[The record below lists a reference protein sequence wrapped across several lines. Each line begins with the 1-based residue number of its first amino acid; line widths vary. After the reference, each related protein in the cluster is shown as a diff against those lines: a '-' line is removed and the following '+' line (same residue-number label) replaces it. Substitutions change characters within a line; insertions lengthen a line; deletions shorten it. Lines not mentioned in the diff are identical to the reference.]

1 MITAWYFWNTQT
13 GAVTWT
19 NPLQPEAAQAAST
32 APPLPKEQPPL
43 PAGPPPTTDAS
54 GHTTY
59 GVPPDIDPDLAHLL
73 PPAQRGSAAGGPSSQ
88 TALFNARTGRFTPAD
103 YSYSVD
109 HLDEYNRA
117 KRMNSHYFDV
127 DAWEKQKAEE
137 NAKRKRDEES
147 GVVSNKKITK
157 KDMVS

>member
-1 MITAWYFWNTQT
+1 M
-13 GAVTWT
+13 
-19 NPLQPEAAQAAST
+19 
-32 APPLPKEQPPL
+32 
-43 PAGPPPTTDAS
+43 
-54 GHTTY
+54 
-59 GVPPDIDPDLAHLL
+59 
-73 PPAQRGSAAGGPSSQ
+73 
-88 TALFNARTGRFTPAD
+88 
-103 YSYSVD
+103 D

>member
-1 MITAWYFWNTQT
+1 
-13 GAVTWT
+13 
-19 NPLQPEAAQAAST
+19 
-32 APPLPKEQPPL
+32 
-43 PAGPPPTTDAS
+43 
-54 GHTTY
+54 
-59 GVPPDIDPDLAHLL
+59 
-73 PPAQRGSAAGGPSSQ
+73 
-88 TALFNARTGRFTPAD
+88 
-103 YSYSVD
+103 VD